1 MDRLVG
7 EVDDGGVCVVVE
19 WLLSST
25 RFVIAFV
32 RWRREGM
39 EIDGLTVSGFDLVS
53 VLDDLIGI
61 SFLSNRHCLRARCF
75 FPLIWSYR
83 VNI

>member
-1 MDRLVG
+1 MTGLGRLVG
-7 EVDDGGVCVVVE
+7 EVNDDMCVVVG

-39 EIDGLTVSGFDLVS
+39 EMDGLTVSGVDLVF
-53 VLDDLIGI
+53 VFVDLWGI
-61 SFLSNRHCLRARCF
+61 LLLSNRHCLRARCF
-75 FPLIWSYR
+75 FPLM
-83 VNI
+83 